1 MPHYFL
7 LPSTYSAP
15 LFLLNFGDASSLRKS
30 AFMND
35 LLLNYLGEGA
45 IDVVAVVFISD
56 PSISVITDIIESK
69 NESQ

>member
-45 IDVVAVVFISD
+45 IDVVA
-56 PSISVITDIIESK
+56 DIFKSAPPICAIFLNVAS
-69 NESQ
+69 NSLH

>member
-15 LFLLNFGDASSLRKS
+15 LFLLNFGDASSLHKS

-45 IDVVAVVFISD
+45 IDVVA
-56 PSISVITDIIESK
+56 DIFKSEPPICAIFPNIAS
-69 NESQ
+69 NSLH